1 MNVWFHVELPSFFF
15 YSRTVWQMQHVF
27 WKGKDEMDFFLIQ
40 NHSLWFSV
48 SYLYLFS
55 DIVTCTA
62 HFVPG
67 QEKSSLCQ
75 LDL

>member
-27 WKGKDEMDFFLIQ
+27 WKGKDEMDFFS
-40 NHSLWFSV
+40 HSEPFIVVQCKLS
-48 SYLYLFS
+48 LPFS

-62 HFVPG
+62 YFVPG

-75 LDL
+75 LDF